1 MFAKRFSVA
10 KDSKIEW
17 TDHTFNPWWG
27 CVKVSPA
34 CRNCYAE
41 KWAVRVGSQVW
52 GAKSDRRFFKEN
64 HWKEPLKWN
73 REAKREGSRRRVFC
87 ASMADVFESRSDLV
101 EWRRKLWDLILQTQN
116 LDWLL
121 LTKRP
126 HNVSQMVPKDWLTN
140 GWPPNVWLGTS
151 VENQRWAEERIPLL
165 LENNA
170 SVKFLSC
177 EPLLGNL
184 DLSKWMRK
192 GLIDWVIAGGESG
205 AHSRPM
211 SPHWV
216 RSLRDQCQ
224 TFGVAFH
231 FKQWGH
237 WAPSELLTEE
247 QKKTITIDNFTLVA
261 AGKKRSGRSLDGRT
275 WDEFPKSA

>member
-1 MFAKRFSVA
+1 MA

-87 ASMADVFESRSDLV
+87 ASMADVFESRTDLV
-101 EWRRKLWDLILQTQN
+101 EWRWKLWDLIHQTQN

-151 VENQRWAEERIPLL
+151 VENQRWAEKRIPLL
-165 LENNA
+165 LENDA
-170 SVKFLSC
+170 TVKFLSC
-177 EPLLGNL
+177 EPLLGKL
-184 DLSKWMRK
+184 DLSKWMEK

-224 TFGVAFH
+224 NFEVAFH

-247 QKKTITIDNFTLVA
+247 QKKTITIDNFTLVP
-261 AGKKRSGRSLDGRT
+261 AGKKRAGRSLDGRT